1 MTQVEQD
8 SPDTNPMDDQ
18 LAQDLHE
25 VRLSQARLLRDR
37 TPVSCLIV
45 QGVIVYF
52 TALILYSGDY
62 GFAALWFGLTSV
74 MVGVVY
80 LYPRLAARDGINSQN
95 LGRYL
100 RGHVVISG
108 LTGLIWSALAIAFI
122 DATSTLHLFVSTTM
136 VVSISLGGMMP
147 SAEYRPSFI
156 ALATGMFLPFSIY
169 WLVTMDGPARLIG
182 VGLLILYGFG
192 LLVSARSEIQTRE
205 TLAARRNRELSD
217 KLREQYR
224 ATQKA
229 SAEKSRFLAAT
240 SHDMSQPLQA
250 QGFFIR
256 AIRPTLTEP
265 EQSDLLDKIEAS
277 WRSQQTLL
285 RALVETARLDSGA
298 IIPKPQAF
306 ELVSVLEGLQAEFSE
321 TADVKSIDLTISSDA
336 VGVESDPLLV
346 TRILRNLL
354 SNAIKFTQAGGAV
367 VLNWTSDN
375 DKVVI
380 TVGDNGPGVT
390 SEQRD
395 QIFEEYVQLDN
406 ANAGSQLGLGLGLT
420 IVRQLAAKLDIPL
433 DFESQPGLGTRIAI
447 TLPRAHTAVKNAP
460 ISQTISPLEGVPLI
474 VLIEDEAGIRESVS
488 ILLTSWACRVI
499 AAESGSDA
507 LELLSWA
514 DDLPAA
520 IIADKRL
527 ANGDDGLDAALAV
540 REDVLTE
547 IPIVLLTGD
556 IHQFEHVSGVSGISV
571 LAKPAEAEELYRAL
585 TDALDSEPRE

>member
-1 MTQVEQD
+1 
-8 SPDTNPMDDQ
+8 MDDQ